1 MKNPDLKNAI
11 RLSGRKIWKLNRIIS
26 LRDLNGS
33 TVYLDDK
40 VVGTVFRINKDKWN
54 PANNAVYFSPVD
66 DGFEFIQDE
75 WDNGRLSMKIVIG
88 ESPKFY
94 LYHIEEDKK

>member
-11 RLSGRKIWKLNRIIS
+11 RLSGWKIRKLNQIIS

-40 VVGTVFRINKDKWN
+40 VVGTVFRIDTDKYN
-54 PANNAVYFSPVD
+54 SENNAVYFSPVD
-66 DGFEFIQDE
+66 DGFENIQEE
-75 WDNGRLSMKIVIG
+75 WDSGRLSMKIAIG
-88 ESPKFY
+88 ESPKFC
-94 LYHIEEDKK
+94 LYYKTDNET

>member
-11 RLSGRKIWKLNRIIS
+11 RLSGRKIRKLNQIIS

-40 VVGTVFRINKDKWN
+40 VVGTVFRIDTDKWN
-54 PANNAVYFSPVD
+54 SANNAVYFSPVD
-66 DGFEFIQDE
+66 DGFEIIQEE
-75 WDNGRLSMKIVIG
+75 WDSGRLSMKIVIG
-88 ESPKFY
+88 ESPKFR
-94 LYHIEEDKK
+94 LYYKTDNET